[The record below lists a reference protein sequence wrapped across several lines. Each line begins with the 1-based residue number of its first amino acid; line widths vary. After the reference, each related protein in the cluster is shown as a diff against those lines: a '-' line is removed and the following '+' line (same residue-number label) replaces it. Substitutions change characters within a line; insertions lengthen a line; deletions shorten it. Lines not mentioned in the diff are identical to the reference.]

1 MIPAAFE
8 YSRASS
14 VDEASKLLDK
24 YGDDAKVLAGG
35 HSLIPLMRLRLA
47 QPTALVDI
55 NGIKGLDQIKVE
67 GSKVHIGALVRHVQ
81 IQNSDVLKDKL
92 PILAEVAGEVGDNQ
106 VRNMGTM
113 GGVIAHADAAGDYP
127 TIALMLD
134 AEIVTNKRKIHA
146 KDFFK
151 DLFTTPLATNEI
163 VTEVVFPVAD
173 GPHKY
178 IKFRRRLF
186 DWAIVGAAPT
196 DSTHRVT
203 FGPARNTRST
213 WRECSPR
220 GPYNKRAEGPV
231 LFDWMTAP
239 ASIDD
244 VERRLRE
251 RRYIGDRGLATSIFL
266 ALKLEKP
273 LFIEGEAGVGKT
285 EAAKVMAEVLDA
297 RLIRLQCY
305 EGIDLA
311 HAVYEWN
318 YPRQLLH
325 IRLLGEGEDRRTAER
340 EIFSSEFLLR
350 RPLLDAID
358 NDDPTPPV
366 LLIDEI
372 DRSDEEF
379 EAFLLE
385 LLSDFQISIPEIGTI
400 KAKKPPF
407 VVITSNRTREVHDAL
422 KRRCLYHWID
432 YPDLEKEVEIVRAR
446 APEAADG
453 LAREVAA
460 LVQGLRTMELYKVP
474 GVAETLDWAR
484 SLAALGATR
493 IDASLVD
500 ATLGSALKYQEDL
513 ERIRQQVPAL
523 VERARGA

>member
-1 MIPAAFE
+1 VF
-8 YSRASS
+8 
-14 VDEASKLLDK
+14 
-24 YGDDAKVLAGG
+24 GG
-35 HSLIPLMRLRLA
+35 
-47 QPTALVDI
+47 
-55 NGIKGLDQIKVE
+55 
-67 GSKVHIGALVRHVQ
+67 
-81 IQNSDVLKDKL
+81 
-92 PILAEVAGEVGDNQ
+92 
-106 VRNMGTM
+106 
-113 GGVIAHADAAGDYP
+113 
-127 TIALMLD
+127 
-134 AEIVTNKRKIHA
+134 
-146 KDFFK
+146 
-151 DLFTTPLATNEI
+151 
-163 VTEVVFPVAD
+163 
-173 GPHKY
+173 
-178 IKFRRRLF
+178 
-186 DWAIVGAAPT
+186 
-196 DSTHRVT
+196 
-203 FGPARNTRST
+203 
-213 WRECSPR
+213 
-220 GPYNKRAEGPV
+220 
-231 LFDWMTAP
+231 MTAP
-239 ASIDD
+239 ASIDEIGE

-285 EAAKVMAEVLDA
+285 EAAKVMAEVLGA

-358 NDDPTPPV
+358 NDDATPPV

-385 LLSDFQISIPEIGTI
+385 LLSDFQVSIPEIGTI

-446 APEAADG
+446 APEAAEG

-460 LVQGLRTMELYKVP
+460 LVQSLRTMELYKMP

-500 ATLGSALKYQEDL
+500 ATLGAALKYQEDL

-523 VERARGA
+523 VEKARGA

>member
-1 MIPAAFE
+1 LG
-8 YSRASS
+8 
-14 VDEASKLLDK
+14 VT
-24 YGDDAKVLAGG
+24 AG
-35 HSLIPLMRLRLA
+35 
-47 QPTALVDI
+47 
-55 NGIKGLDQIKVE
+55 
-67 GSKVHIGALVRHVQ
+67 
-81 IQNSDVLKDKL
+81 
-92 PILAEVAGEVGDNQ
+92 
-106 VRNMGTM
+106 
-113 GGVIAHADAAGDYP
+113 
-127 TIALMLD
+127 
-134 AEIVTNKRKIHA
+134 
-146 KDFFK
+146 
-151 DLFTTPLATNEI
+151 
-163 VTEVVFPVAD
+163 
-173 GPHKY
+173 
-178 IKFRRRLF
+178 
-186 DWAIVGAAPT
+186 APT
-196 DSTHRVT
+196 
-203 FGPARNTRST
+203 
-213 WRECSPR
+213 
-220 GPYNKRAEGPV
+220 
-231 LFDWMTAP
+231 
-239 ASIDD
+239 SIED
-244 VERRLRE
+244 VEQRLRE
-251 RRYIGDRGLATSIFL
+251 RKYIGDRGLATSIFL

-285 EAAKVMAEVLDA
+285 EAAKVMADVLGA

-325 IRLLGEGEDRRTAER
+325 IRLMGEGEDRRAAER

-385 LLSDFQISIPEIGTI
+385 LLSDFQVSIPEIGTI
-400 KAKKPPF
+400 KAKQAPF

-453 LAREVAA
+453 LAREVAG
-460 LVQGLRTMELYKVP
+460 LVQGLRGMDLYKVP

-493 IDASLVD
+493 IDSTLVN
-500 ATLGSALKYQEDL
+500 ATLGAALKYQEDL
-513 ERIRQQVPAL
+513 ERVREQVPAL
-523 VERARGA
+523 VEKARGA

>member
-1 MIPAAFE
+1 
-8 YSRASS
+8 
-14 VDEASKLLDK
+14 
-24 YGDDAKVLAGG
+24 
-35 HSLIPLMRLRLA
+35 
-47 QPTALVDI
+47 
-55 NGIKGLDQIKVE
+55 
-67 GSKVHIGALVRHVQ
+67 
-81 IQNSDVLKDKL
+81 
-92 PILAEVAGEVGDNQ
+92 
-106 VRNMGTM
+106 
-113 GGVIAHADAAGDYP
+113 
-127 TIALMLD
+127 
-134 AEIVTNKRKIHA
+134 
-146 KDFFK
+146 
-151 DLFTTPLATNEI
+151 
-163 VTEVVFPVAD
+163 
-173 GPHKY
+173 
-178 IKFRRRLF
+178 
-186 DWAIVGAAPT
+186 
-196 DSTHRVT
+196 
-203 FGPARNTRST
+203 
-213 WRECSPR
+213 
-220 GPYNKRAEGPV
+220 
-231 LFDWMTAP
+231 MT
-239 ASIDD
+239 IDD
-244 VERRLRE
+244 VEARLRE
-251 RRYIGDRGLATSIFL
+251 REYIGDRALATAIFL

-285 EAAKVMAEVLDA
+285 EAAKVMGDVLGA

-325 IRLLGEGEDRRTAER
+325 IRLLNESSDRKLAER

-358 NDDPTPPV
+358 NDDAIAPV

-385 LLSDFQISIPEIGTI
+385 LLSDFQVSIPELGTI
-400 KAKKPPF
+400 KARKPPF

-432 YPDLEKEVEIVRAR
+432 YPNLEKEVEIVRAR

-460 LVQGLRTMELYKVP
+460 LVQGLRSMDLYKGP

-484 SLAALGATR
+484 SLAALGATQ

-500 ATLGSALKYQEDL
+500 ATLGAALKYQEDL
-513 ERIRQQVPAL
+513 ERVREKVPAL
-523 VERARGA
+523 VEQARRA

>member
-1 MIPAAFE
+1 
-8 YSRASS
+8 
-14 VDEASKLLDK
+14 
-24 YGDDAKVLAGG
+24 
-35 HSLIPLMRLRLA
+35 
-47 QPTALVDI
+47 
-55 NGIKGLDQIKVE
+55 
-67 GSKVHIGALVRHVQ
+67 
-81 IQNSDVLKDKL
+81 
-92 PILAEVAGEVGDNQ
+92 
-106 VRNMGTM
+106 
-113 GGVIAHADAAGDYP
+113 
-127 TIALMLD
+127 
-134 AEIVTNKRKIHA
+134 
-146 KDFFK
+146 
-151 DLFTTPLATNEI
+151 
-163 VTEVVFPVAD
+163 
-173 GPHKY
+173 
-178 IKFRRRLF
+178 
-186 DWAIVGAAPT
+186 
-196 DSTHRVT
+196 
-203 FGPARNTRST
+203 
-213 WRECSPR
+213 
-220 GPYNKRAEGPV
+220 
-231 LFDWMTAP
+231 MTAV
-239 ASIDD
+239 ATIED

-251 RRYIGDRGLATSIFL
+251 RSYIGDRALATSIFL
-266 ALKLEKP
+266 ALQLQKP

-285 EAAKVMAEVLDA
+285 EAAKVMADVLGA

-325 IRLLGEGEDRRTAER
+325 IRLMGEGPNSQTDRRVAER

-385 LLSDFQISIPEIGTI
+385 LLSDFQVSIPEIGTI
-400 KAKKPPF
+400 KAKQVPF

-460 LVQGLRTMELYKVP
+460 LVQGLRGMDLYKVP

-493 IDASLVD
+493 IDPSLVS
-500 ATLGSALKYQEDL
+500 ATMGAVLKYQEDL
-513 ERIRQQVPAL
+513 ERVREQVPAL
-523 VERARGA
+523 VEKARRA